1 MAIAR
6 FLGHM
11 CLALRASGLWL
22 RYATLQNLIPSFPWI
37 VPPRPPPWRNPRKG
51 RDQILPSGNLGIRFR
66 FGLVLHNNVGGGGG
80 NGGGGP
86 GSLLTGVGGGAA
98 HQNFMGTDTSD
109 ESERDDD
116 DDHLN
121 MQDLANL
128 G

>member
-1 MAIAR
+1 MANAKKR
-6 FLGHM
+6 
-11 CLALRASGLWL
+11 
-22 RYATLQNLIPSFPWI
+22 QE
-37 VPPRPPPWRNPRKG
+37 RNRNG
-51 RDQILPSGNLGIRFR
+51 GNS
-66 FGLVLHNNVGGGGG
+66 GG

-128 G
+128 GWKKKKQFFYVINSTLKMVRYIVIYLNLNFFNEMVSTNNTLLLHFLLEQAQN

>member
-1 MAIAR
+1 MANAKKR
-6 FLGHM
+6 QERN
-11 CLALRASGLWL
+11 RA
-22 RYATLQNLIPSFPWI
+22 
-37 VPPRPPPWRNPRKG
+37 
-51 RDQILPSGNLGIRFR
+51 GNS
-66 FGLVLHNNVGGGGG
+66 GG
-80 NGGGGP
+80 NGGP

-128 G
+128 GWKKKEYNFLCYKFYLKRVRYLLCYIGI